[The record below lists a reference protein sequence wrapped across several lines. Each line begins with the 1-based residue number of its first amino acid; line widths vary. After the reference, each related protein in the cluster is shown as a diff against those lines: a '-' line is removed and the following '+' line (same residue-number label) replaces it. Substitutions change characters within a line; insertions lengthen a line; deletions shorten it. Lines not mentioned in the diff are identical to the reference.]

1 MSPLPMR
8 NEGAYLM
15 RIPLPSAS
23 LLAGLF
29 LLTLV
34 TLSLAR
40 AEEVPGQVL
49 DAATGHPLAGAN
61 VQAGNRATTTDAEGR
76 FKVEAAPSDSL
87 DISFIGYQ
95 SVRVAAIA
103 PLIVALERHILQG
116 PEVVVEGGL
125 TRQRLD
131 RLAASVTVVEGDR
144 SQASG
149 AGHLQDATHAVPNL
163 NWAGGSSRPRYFQIR
178 GIGERSHYA
187 GEGPP
192 SFSVGFVLDDI
203 DLSGMGT
210 AGLLFDLDQV
220 EVFKGPQSTIFGPN
234 ALAGLI
240 NLRSANPQPGF
251 AGMGRA
257 ELGSDG
263 LGRFSGAVNVPVGT
277 DLALRVGYENGRANG
292 FRANAFLNA
301 DDTNHRH
308 EQLLR
313 VKLGWTPAAGPE
325 VLGTFFWADMD
336 NGYDAWAPDNNEG
349 LTTYSDK
356 PGKDR
361 QQTTGASLKSTWGLA
376 GSDAELVAITAFS
389 RSELEHSFDGDW
401 GNDAYWLQEHDFD
414 PEAEGWSYDFFDR
427 NVRDRTVLSQE
438 ARLLVEELVVGAYW
452 KRLEEEDHAAGY
464 LFGGDAT
471 DLNGRYEID
480 NLAFYGQ
487 YGLVLGAGLRLEV
500 NARLD
505 RNDTAYNGT
514 TANYGADSTRTAFAV
529 DQWLGGGKASLSY
542 NWRPGQTLYASAS
555 RGYRSGG
562 VNQHPYLAAENRP
575 YDPEYLVNLELGW
588 RASGPRY
595 STSLTLFHALRSA
608 QQVELSSQ
616 QDPGDPNSFFY
627 FTANAV
633 TGRNSGLE
641 WEQTFRPLPSVE
653 VFGSLGL
660 LTTHIDTYTFPIA
673 AGEEATLGDRA
684 AAHAPNYTF
693 SLGGEYRH
701 RSGLEAR
708 LALTGMD
715 QFFYSDSHDQ
725 VSEPYQ
731 LVNAHLAYEQEAWS
745 VQLWGRNLLDER
757 YGVRG
762 FYFGLEPPNYA
773 DKLYKTYGDPR
784 QVGVRL
790 TTRFSSLGN

>member
-1 MSPLPMR
+1 
-8 NEGAYLM
+8 M
-15 RIPLPSAS
+15 RISLPSVS
-23 LLAGLF
+23 LLAGL
-29 LLTLV
+29 LTLSA
-34 TLSLAR
+34 LSWAQ
-40 AEEVPGQVL
+40 AEQVPGQVL
-49 DAATGHPLAGAN
+49 DAATGRPLEGAN
-61 VQAGNRATTTDAEGR
+61 VQAEDRATTTDAQGR
-76 FKVEAAPSDSL
+76 FKVEAALGDSL

-95 SVRVAAIA
+95 SARVAVVL
-103 PLIVALERHILQG
+103 PLVVALERAILQA

-125 TRQRLD
+125 VRQRLD
-131 RLAASVTVVEGDR
+131 RLAASVTVVDGDHSR
-144 SQASG
+144 ASG

-192 SFSVGFVLDDI
+192 SFSVGFVMDDV

-210 AGLLFDLDQV
+210 AGLLFDVDQV

-240 NLRSANPQPGF
+240 NLRSADPQPGF
-251 AGMGRA
+251 AGAGSA
-257 ELGSDG
+257 EVGSDG
-263 LGRFSGAVNVPVGT
+263 LGRFSGAVNLPVGN
-277 DLALRVGYENGRANG
+277 DLALRVGYENGRSNG
-292 FRANAFLNA
+292 FRSNVFLDA
-301 DDTNHRH
+301 EDTNSRR

-313 VKLGWTPAAGPE
+313 TKVSWTPAAGPE
-325 VLGTFFWADMD
+325 VLGTFFWADAD
-336 NGYDAWAPDNNEG
+336 NGYDAWVPDNNED

-361 QQTTGASLKSTWGLA
+361 QQTTGASLKSTWGLGA
-376 GSDAELVAITAFS
+376 SGAELVAITAFS

-401 GNDAYWLQEHDFD
+401 GNDEYWLAEHGFD
-414 PEAEGWSYDFFDR
+414 PDVEGWSYDFFDR
-427 NVRDRTVLSQE
+427 NVRDRTVVSQE

-452 KRLEEEDHAAGY
+452 KRLEEEDNAAGY

-487 YGLVLGAGLRLEV
+487 YGLALGEKLRLEV

-505 RNDTAYNGT
+505 RSDTAYEGT
-514 TANYGADSTRTAFAV
+514 TTNYGADSTSTAFAV
-529 DQWLGGGKASLSY
+529 DQWLGGGKAALSY
-542 NWRPGQTLYASAS
+542 NWGLGHTLYASAS

-575 YDPEYLVNLELGW
+575 YDPEYIVNLELGW
-588 RASGPRY
+588 RVRGPR
-595 STSLTLFHALRSA
+595 SSIGLTLFHALRSD

-633 TGRNSGLE
+633 KGRNSGLE
-641 WEQTFRPLPSVE
+641 WEHTVRLLPQVE
-653 VFGSLGL
+653 LFGSVGL
-660 LTTHIDTYTFPIA
+660 LTTHVDTYTFPTED
-673 AGEEATLGDRA
+673 GEVTLGDRA

-693 SLGGEYRH
+693 SVGGEYRH
-701 RSGLEAR
+701 QSGLGAR
-708 LALTGMD
+708 LALIGMD
-715 QFFYSDSHDQ
+715 QFFYSDGHDQ
-725 VSEPYQ
+725 VSEPYR
-731 LVNAHLAYEQEAWS
+731 LVNAHIAYEWEAWS

-762 FYFGLEPPNYA
+762 FYFGLEPPDYA
-773 DKLYKTYGDPR
+773 DKLYETYGDPR

-790 TTRFSSLGN
+790 TTQFSSLGD

>member
-1 MSPLPMR
+1 
-8 NEGAYLM
+8 M
-15 RIPLPSAS
+15 RISLPSAS
-23 LLAGLF
+23 LLAGL
-29 LLTLV
+29 LTLSV
-34 TLSLAR
+34 LSWAQ
-40 AEEVPGQVL
+40 AEQVPGQVL
-49 DAATGHPLAGAN
+49 DAATGRPLEGAN
-61 VQAGNRATTTDAEGR
+61 VRAGDRATTTDAQGR
-76 FKVEAAPSDSL
+76 FKVETTLGDSL

-95 SVRVAAIA
+95 SARVAVVL
-103 PLIVALERHILQG
+103 PLVVALERVILQA

-125 TRQRLD
+125 VRQRLD
-131 RLAASVTVVEGDR
+131 RLAASVTVVDGDR
-144 SQASG
+144 SRASG

-192 SFSVGFVLDDI
+192 SFSVGFVMDDV

-210 AGLLFDLDQV
+210 AGLLFDVDQV

-240 NLRSANPQPGF
+240 NLRSADPQQGF
-251 AGMGRA
+251 AGAGSA
-257 ELGSDG
+257 EVGSDG
-263 LGRFSGAVNVPVGT
+263 LGRFSGAVNLPVGS
-277 DLALRVGYENGRANG
+277 DLALRVGYENGRSNG
-292 FRANAFLNA
+292 FRSNAFLDA
-301 DDTNHRH
+301 DDTNGRR

-313 VKLGWTPAAGPE
+313 AKVGWTPAAGPE

-336 NGYDAWAPDNNEG
+336 NGYDAWVPDNNED

-361 QQTTGASLKSTWGLA
+361 QQTTGASLKSTWGLGA
-376 GSDAELVAITAFS
+376 SGVELVTITAFS
-389 RSELEHSFDGDW
+389 RSELEHSYDGDW
-401 GNDAYWLQEHDFD
+401 GNDEYWLAEHGFD
-414 PEAEGWSYDFFDR
+414 PDVEGWSYDFFDR
-427 NVRDRTVLSQE
+427 NVRDRTAVSQE

-452 KRLEEEDHAAGY
+452 KRLEEEDNAAGY

-487 YGLVLGAGLRLEV
+487 YGLDLSEELRLEV

-505 RNDTAYNGT
+505 RNDTAYEGT
-514 TANYGADSTRTAFAV
+514 TANYGADSTSTAFAV

-542 NWRPGQTLYASAS
+542 DWRPGQTLYASAS

-575 YDPEYLVNLELGW
+575 YDPEYIVNLELGW
-588 RASGPRY
+588 RVSGPR
-595 STSLTLFHALRSA
+595 SSIGLILFHALRSD

-633 TGRNSGLE
+633 KGRNSGLE
-641 WEQTFRPLPSVE
+641 WEQTVRLLPQVE
-653 VFGSLGL
+653 LFGSVGL
-660 LTTHIDTYTFPIA
+660 LATHIDTYTFPTED
-673 AGEEATLGDRA
+673 GEVTLGDRA

-693 SLGGEYRH
+693 SVGGEYRH
-701 RSGLEAR
+701 QSGLGAR
-708 LALTGMD
+708 LALIGMD
-715 QFFYSDSHDQ
+715 QFFYSDGHDQ
-725 VSEPYQ
+725 VSEPYR
-731 LVNAHLAYEQEAWS
+731 LVNAHIAYQWEAWS
-745 VQLWGRNLLDER
+745 VQVWGRNLLDER

-762 FYFGLEPPNYA
+762 FYFGLEPPDYA

-790 TTRFSSLGN
+790 TTQFSSLGN

>member
-1 MSPLPMR
+1 
-8 NEGAYLM
+8 M

-23 LLAGLF
+23 LLAGL
-29 LLTLV
+29 LTLA

-76 FKVEAAPSDSL
+76 FKVEAAPGDSL

-95 SVRVAAIA
+95 SVRVAAVA
-103 PLIVALERHILQG
+103 PLIVDLERHILQA

-125 TRQRLD
+125 TRRRLD

-257 ELGSDG
+257 EVGSDG

-301 DDTNHRH
+301 DDTNHRR

-401 GNDAYWLQEHDFD
+401 GNDAYWLQEHGFD

-452 KRLEEEDHAAGY
+452 KRLEEEDRAAGY

-514 TANYGADSTRTAFAV
+514 TTNYGADSTRTAFAV

-731 LVNAHLAYEQEAWS
+731 LVNAHLAYERAAWS

-762 FYFGLEPPNYA
+762 FYFGLEPPDYA

>member
-1 MSPLPMR
+1 MKISLPLV
-8 NEGAYLM
+8 
-15 RIPLPSAS
+15 S
-23 LLAGLF
+23 LLTG
-29 LLTLV
+29 LLTLPA
-34 TLSLAR
+34 LSLVL
-40 AEEVPGQVL
+40 AEEIPGQVL
-49 DAATGHPLAGAN
+49 DAATGRPLEGAN
-61 VQAGNRATTTDAEGR
+61 VQAGDRATTTDAQGR
-76 FKVEAAPSDSL
+76 FKVEAAPGDSL

-95 SVRVAAIA
+95 RARVAIVL
-103 PLIVALERHILQG
+103 PLVVALERTVLQV

-125 TRQRLD
+125 VRQRLD
-131 RLAASVTVVEGDR
+131 RLAASVTVVDGDR
-144 SQASG
+144 SRASG

-192 SFSVGFVLDDI
+192 SFSVGFVMDDV

-210 AGLLFDLDQV
+210 AGLLFDVDQV

-240 NLRSANPQPGF
+240 NLRSADPQQEF
-251 AGMGRA
+251 AGAGSA
-257 ELGSDG
+257 EMGSDG
-263 LGRFSGAVNVPVGT
+263 LGRFSGAVNLPVGT

-292 FRANAFLNA
+292 FRRNAFLDA
-301 DDTNHRH
+301 DDTNHRR

-313 VKLGWTPAAGPE
+313 AKVGWTPAAGPE

-336 NGYDAWAPDNNEG
+336 NGYDAWVPDNNED

-361 QQTTGASLKSTWGLA
+361 QQTTGASLKSTWGLGA
-376 GSDAELVAITAFS
+376 SGAELVTITAFS

-401 GNDAYWLQEHDFD
+401 GNDEYWLQAPYNFD
-414 PEAEGWSYDFFDR
+414 PAVEEWSYDFFDR

-452 KRLEEEDHAAGY
+452 KRLEEEDNAAGY

-487 YGLVLGAGLRLEV
+487 YGLALNEKLRLEV
-500 NARLD
+500 NVRFD
-505 RNDTAYNGT
+505 RNDTAYEGT
-514 TANYGADSTRTAFAV
+514 TQYKTEDEEREPVHIAFAV
-529 DQWLGGGKASLSY
+529 DQWLGGGKAALSY
-542 NWRPGQTLYASAS
+542 NWRPGQTLYVSTS

-562 VNQHPYLAAENRP
+562 VNQHPSLAAENRP
-575 YDPEYLVNLELGW
+575 YDPEYIVNLEIGW
-588 RASGPRY
+588 RTTGPGY
-595 STSLTLFHALRSA
+595 STGLTLFHALRSD

-641 WEQTFRPLPSVE
+641 WESTVRLLPQVE
-653 VFGSLGL
+653 LFGSLGL
-660 LTTHIDTYTFPIA
+660 LTTHVDTYTFPTED
-673 AGEEATLGDRA
+673 GEVTLGDRA

-701 RSGLEAR
+701 RSGLGAR

-715 QFFYSDSHDQ
+715 QFFYSDGHDQ
-725 VSEPYQ
+725 VSEPYR
-731 LVNAHLAYEQEAWS
+731 LVNGHIAYEWEAWS

-762 FYFGLEPPNYA
+762 FYFGLEPPDYA

-790 TTRFSSLGN
+790 TTRFGD

>member
-1 MSPLPMR
+1 
-8 NEGAYLM
+8 M
-15 RIPLPSAS
+15 RISLPSAS
-23 LLAGLF
+23 LLAGL
-29 LLTLV
+29 LTLSV
-34 TLSLAR
+34 LSLAQ
-40 AEEVPGQVL
+40 AEAVPGQVL
-49 DAATGHPLAGAN
+49 DAATGRPLEGAN
-61 VQAGNRATTTDAEGR
+61 VQAGSRVTTTDAEGWFR
-76 FKVEAAPSDSL
+76 VEAAPGDSL
-87 DISFIGYQ
+87 DISFIGYERT
-95 SVRVAAIA
+95 RVAVVL
-103 PLIVALERHILQG
+103 PLVVALQRTVLQT

-125 TRQRLD
+125 VRQRLD
-131 RLAASVTVVEGDR
+131 RLAASVTVLDGDR
-144 SQASG
+144 SRTSG
-149 AGHLQDATHAVPNL
+149 AGHLQDATAMVPNL
-163 NWAGGSSRPRYFQIR
+163 NWAGGTSRPRYFQIR
-178 GIGERSHYA
+178 GMGERSHYA

-192 SFSVGFVLDDI
+192 SFSVGFVMDDV

-210 AGLLFDLDQV
+210 AGLLFDVDQV

-240 NLRSANPQPGF
+240 NLRSADPHQGF
-251 AGMGRA
+251 AGAGSTEM
-257 ELGSDG
+257 GSDG
-263 LGRFSGAVNVPVGT
+263 LGRFSGAVNLPLGT
-277 DLALRVGYENGRANG
+277 DLALRVGYENGRSNG
-292 FRANAFLNA
+292 FRTNAFLNA
-301 DDTNHRH
+301 DDTNHRR

-313 VKLGWTPAAGPE
+313 AKVGWTPAAGPE

-336 NGYDAWAPDNNEG
+336 NGYDAWVPDNNED

-361 QQTTGASLKSTWGLA
+361 QQTTGASLKSTWGL
-376 GSDAELVAITAFS
+376 GVGGAELVAITAFS

-401 GNDAYWLQEHDFD
+401 GNDEYWLQAPYNFD
-414 PEAEGWSYDFFDR
+414 PKKEGWSYDFFDR

-452 KRLEEEDHAAGY
+452 KRLEEEDKAAGY

-471 DLNGRYEID
+471 DLNGHYEID

-487 YGLVLGAGLRLEV
+487 YGLALSEKLRMEV

-505 RNDTAYNGT
+505 RNDTAYEGT
-514 TANYGADSTRTAFAV
+514 TTNYGADSTSTAFAV
-529 DQWLGGGKASLSY
+529 DQWLGGGKAALSY

-562 VNQHPYLAAENRP
+562 VNQHPYLAAKNRS
-575 YDPEYLVNLELGW
+575 YGPEYIANFELGW
-588 RASGPRY
+588 RTSGPRY
-595 STSLTLFHALRSA
+595 STGLTLFHALRSD

-633 TGRNSGLE
+633 KGRNSGLE
-641 WEQTFRPLPSVE
+641 WEQTFRPLPPVE
-653 VFGSLGL
+653 LFGSLGL
-660 LTTHIDTYTFPIA
+660 LTTHVGTYTFPA
-673 AGEEATLGDRA
+673 EDGEITLGDRA

-701 RSGLEAR
+701 QSGLGAR

-715 QFFYSDSHDQ
+715 QFFFSDGHDQ
-725 VSEPYQ
+725 VAEPYQ
-731 LVNAHLAYEQEAWS
+731 LVNAHIAYQWDAWS

-757 YGVRG
+757 YAVRG

-773 DKLYKTYGDPR
+773 DELYKTYGDPR

-790 TTRFSSLGN
+790 TTQFSSLGD

>member
-1 MSPLPMR
+1 
-8 NEGAYLM
+8 M
-15 RIPLPSAS
+15 RISLTTAS
-23 LLAGLF
+23 LLAGL
-29 LLTLV
+29 LTLAA
-34 TLSLAR
+34 LSLAR

-49 DAATGHPLAGAN
+49 DAATGRPLEGAN
-61 VQAGNRATTTDAEGR
+61 VQAGNRGTTTDAEGR
-76 FKVEAAPSDSL
+76 FRVEAALGDSL
-87 DISFIGYQ
+87 DISFIGYARA
-95 SVRVAAIA
+95 RVAVVL
-103 PLIVALERHILQG
+103 PLIVALERAILQT

-125 TRQRLD
+125 VRRRLD
-131 RLAASVTVVEGDR
+131 RLAASVTVFDGDR
-144 SQASG
+144 SRTSG

-192 SFSVGFVLDDI
+192 SFSVGFVMDDV

-210 AGLLFDLDQV
+210 AGLLFDVDQI

-240 NLRSANPQPGF
+240 NLQSADPQQEF
-251 AGMGRA
+251 AGMGSA
-257 ELGSDG
+257 EMGSDG
-263 LGRFSGAVNVPVGT
+263 LGRFSAAVNLPVGT
-277 DLALRVGYENGRANG
+277 ELALRVGYENGRSNG
-292 FRANAFLNA
+292 FRSNAFLDA
-301 DDTNHRH
+301 DDTNHRR

-313 VKLGWTPAAGPE
+313 TKVGWTPATGPK

-336 NGYDAWAPDNNEG
+336 NGYDAWVPDNNAD

-361 QQTTGASLKSTWGLA
+361 QQTTGASLKSTWGLGA
-376 GSDAELVAITAFS
+376 SGAELVAITAFS

-401 GNDAYWLQEHDFD
+401 GNDEYWLQAPYNFD
-414 PEAEGWSYDFFDR
+414 PDVEGWSYDFFDR

-452 KRLEEEDHAAGY
+452 KRLEEKDNAAGY

-487 YGLVLGAGLRLEV
+487 YGLVLGQGLRLEV

-505 RNDTAYNGT
+505 RNDTAYKGT
-514 TANYGADSTRTAFAV
+514 TTNYGADSTSTAVAV
-529 DQWLGGGKASLSY
+529 DQWLGGGKAALSY
-542 NWRPGQTLYASAS
+542 DWRPGQTLYAAAS

-575 YDPEYLVNLELGW
+575 YDPEYIVNFELGW
-588 RASGPRY
+588 RASRPRY
-595 STSLTLFHALRSA
+595 STRITLFHALRSD

-633 TGRNSGLE
+633 RGRNSGLE
-641 WEQTFRPLPSVE
+641 WEQTVRLLPQVE
-653 VFGSLGL
+653 FFGSLGL
-660 LTTHIDTYTFPIA
+660 LTTHVDTYTFPI
-673 AGEEATLGDRA
+673 GENEEETLGDRA

-701 RSGLEAR
+701 QSGLGAR

-715 QFFYSDSHDQ
+715 QFFFSDSHDQ

-731 LVNAHLAYEQEAWS
+731 LVNGHISYEWDVWS

-762 FYFGLEPPNYA
+762 FYFGLEPPDYA

-790 TTRFSSLGN
+790 TTRFSARGN

>member
-1 MSPLPMR
+1 MK
-8 NEGAYLM
+8 
-15 RIPLPSAS
+15 IPLLSAS
-23 LLAGLF
+23 LLAGL
-29 LLTLV
+29 LTL
-34 TLSLAR
+34 TALSLVQ
-40 AEEVPGQVL
+40 AEEVPGRVL
-49 DAATGHPLAGAN
+49 DAATGRPLAGAN
-61 VQAGNRATTTDAEGR
+61 VQAGDRGTTTDAQGR
-76 FKVEAAPSDSL
+76 FKVEAALGDSL

-95 SVRVAAIA
+95 RTRVAVVL
-103 PLIVALERHILQG
+103 PLIVALKREILSA

-125 TRQRLD
+125 VRQRLD
-131 RLAASVTVVEGDR
+131 RLAASVTVLDR
-144 SQASG
+144 DRARASG

-192 SFSVGFVLDDI
+192 SFSVGFVMDDV

-210 AGLLFDLDQV
+210 AGLLFDVEQV

-240 NLRSANPQPGF
+240 NLRSADPQQEF
-251 AGMGRA
+251 AGAGSA
-257 ELGSDG
+257 EMGSDG
-263 LGRFSGAVNVPVGT
+263 LGRFSMAVNLPVGS
-277 DLALRVGYENGRANG
+277 DLAMRVGYENGRSNG
-292 FRANAFLNA
+292 FRSNTVLDAE
-301 DDTNHRH
+301 DTNRRR

-313 VKLGWTPAAGPE
+313 AKVGWTPAAGPE

-336 NGYDAWAPDNNEG
+336 NGYDAWGPDNNES

-361 QQTTGASLKSTWGLA
+361 QQTAGASLKSTWGLGA
-376 GSDAELVAITAFS
+376 SGAELVAITAFS

-401 GNDAYWLQEHDFD
+401 GNDEYWLQAPYKFD
-414 PEAEGWSYDFFDR
+414 PAAEGGSYDFFDR
-427 NVRDRTVLSQE
+427 NVRDRTVVSQE
-438 ARLLVEELVVGAYW
+438 ARLLVAELVVGAYW
-452 KRLEEEDHAAGY
+452 KRLEEKDNAAGY

-487 YGLVLGAGLRLEV
+487 YGLALGEKLRLEF

-505 RNDTAYNGT
+505 RNDTAYAGT
-514 TANYGADSTRTAFAV
+514 TANSGADSTRTAFAV
-529 DQWLGGGKASLSY
+529 DQWLGGGKAALSY
-542 NWRPGQTLYASAS
+542 NWRLGHTLYASAS

-575 YDPEYLVNLELGW
+575 YDPEYIVNFELGW
-588 RASGPRY
+588 RTSGPRY
-595 STSLTLFHALRSA
+595 STGLTLFHALRSD

-633 TGRNSGLE
+633 KGRNSGLE
-641 WEQTFRPLPSVE
+641 WEQTFHLRPQVE
-653 VFGSLGL
+653 LFGSLGL
-660 LTTHIDTYTFPIA
+660 LTTHVDTYTFPTED
-673 AGEEATLGDRA
+673 GEERLGNRA
-684 AAHAPNYTF
+684 AAHAPEYTF
-693 SLGGEYRH
+693 SVGGEYRH
-701 RSGLEAR
+701 QSGLGAR
-708 LALTGMD
+708 LSLTGMD

-731 LVNAHLAYEQEAWS
+731 LVNAHFAYEWEAWS

-762 FYFGLEPPNYA
+762 FYFGLEPPDYA
-773 DKLYKTYGDPR
+773 DKLYETYGDPR

-790 TTRFSSLGN
+790 TTQFSSLGN

>member
-1 MSPLPMR
+1 MKISL
-8 NEGAYLM
+8 L
-15 RIPLPSAS
+15 SAN
-23 LLAGLF
+23 LLAGL
-29 LLTLV
+29 LTLSA
-34 TLSLAR
+34 LSWAQ
-40 AEEVPGQVL
+40 AEEVPGLVL
-49 DAATGHPLAGAN
+49 DAATGLPLEGAN
-61 VQAGNRATTTDAEGR
+61 VQVENTATTTDAQGR
-76 FKVEAAPSDSL
+76 FKVEAAPGDSL
-87 DISFIGYQ
+87 NISFIGYQ
-95 SVRVAAIA
+95 RARVAVVL
-103 PLIVALERHILQG
+103 PLVVVLERAILQV

-125 TRQRLD
+125 VHQRLD
-131 RLAASVTVVEGDR
+131 RLAASVTVVDGDR
-144 SQASG
+144 SRTSG

-192 SFSVGFVLDDI
+192 SFSVGFVMDDV

-210 AGLLFDLDQV
+210 AGLLFDVDQV

-240 NLRSANPQPGF
+240 NLRSVDPQQEF
-251 AGMGRA
+251 AGAGSA
-257 ELGSDG
+257 EMGSDG
-263 LGRFSGAVNVPVGT
+263 LGRFSGAVNLPVGT

-292 FRANAFLNA
+292 FRSNAFLDA
-301 DDTNHRH
+301 DDTNGRR

-313 VKLGWTPAAGPE
+313 AKVGWTPAAGPE

-336 NGYDAWAPDNNEG
+336 NGYDAWVPDNNED

-361 QQTTGASLKSTWGLA
+361 QQTTGASLKSTWGLVA
-376 GSDAELVAITAFS
+376 SGAELVTITAFS

-401 GNDAYWLQEHDFD
+401 GNDEYWLQAPYNFD
-414 PEAEGWSYDFFDR
+414 PDAEGWSYDFFDH
-427 NVRDRTVLSQE
+427 NVRDRTVVSQE

-452 KRLEEEDHAAGY
+452 KRLEEEEDAAGY

-471 DLNGRYEID
+471 DLNGRYQID

-487 YGLVLGAGLRLEV
+487 YGLALGEGLRLEV

-505 RNDTAYNGT
+505 RNDTVYEGT
-514 TANYGADSTRTAFAV
+514 TTNYGADSTSTAFAV
-529 DQWLGGGKASLSY
+529 DQWLGGGKAALIY
-542 NWRPGQTLYASAS
+542 DWHPGQTLYASTS

-575 YDPEYLVNLELGW
+575 YDPEYIVNLEIGW
-588 RASGPRY
+588 RTSGPRY
-595 STSLTLFHALRSA
+595 STGLTLFHALRSD

-641 WEQTFRPLPSVE
+641 WESTVRLLPQIE
-653 VFGSLGL
+653 LFGSLGL
-660 LTTHIDTYTFPIA
+660 LTTHVDTYTFPTED
-673 AGEEATLGDRA
+673 GEIRLGNRA

-701 RSGLEAR
+701 QSGLEVR

-715 QFFYSDSHDQ
+715 QFFYSDGHDQ
-725 VSEPYQ
+725 VSESYQ
-731 LVNAHLAYEQEAWS
+731 LVNGHIAHQLGTWS

-762 FYFGLEPPNYA
+762 FYFGLEPPDYA
-773 DKLYKTYGDPR
+773 DKLYKTYGEPR

-790 TTRFSSLGN
+790 TTQFGD

>member
-1 MSPLPMR
+1 
-8 NEGAYLM
+8 M
-15 RIPLPSAS
+15 RISLPSAS
-23 LLAGLF
+23 LLAGL
-29 LLTLV
+29 LTLA
-34 TLSLAR
+34 TLSWAR

-49 DAATGHPLAGAN
+49 DATTGRPLAGAN
-61 VQAGNRATTTDAEGR
+61 VQAGDRATTTDAEGR
-76 FKVEAAPSDSL
+76 FKVEAAPGDSL

-95 SVRVAAIA
+95 RVRVAAVA
-103 PLIVALERHILQG
+103 PLIVALEHRILQA

-131 RLAASVTVVEGDR
+131 RLAASVTVVDGDR
-144 SQASG
+144 ARASG
-149 AGHLQDATHAVPNL
+149 AGHLQDATHIVPNL
-163 NWAGGSSRPRYFQIR
+163 NWAGGTSRPRYFQIR
-178 GIGERSHYA
+178 GMGERSHYA

-192 SFSVGFVLDDI
+192 SFSVGFVVDDV

-210 AGLLFDLDQV
+210 AGLLFDVDQV

-240 NLRSANPQPGF
+240 NLRSAHPQQGF

-263 LGRFSGAVNVPVGT
+263 LGRFAGAVNVPVGA
-277 DLALRVGYENGRANG
+277 DLALRVGYENGRAKG
-292 FRANAFLNA
+292 FRANAFLDA
-301 DDTNHRH
+301 DDTNHRR

-313 VKLGWTPAAGPE
+313 AKVGWTPVAGLE
-325 VLGTFFWADMD
+325 VLGTFFWADLD
-336 NGYDAWAPDNNEG
+336 NGYDAWAPDNNED

-376 GSDAELVAITAFS
+376 GSDAELVTITAFS

-401 GNDAYWLQEHDFD
+401 GNDAYWLQERGFD
-414 PEAEGWSYDFFDR
+414 PEEEGWSYDFFDR

-438 ARLLVEELVVGAYW
+438 ARLLVRGLVVGAYW
-452 KRLEEEDHAAGY
+452 KRLEEEDNAAGY

-471 DLNGRYEID
+471 DLNGHYGID
-480 NLAFYGQ
+480 NLALYGQ
-487 YGLVLGAGLRLEV
+487 YGLALAPRLWLEV

-505 RNDTAYNGT
+505 RSDTAYEGT
-514 TANYGADSTRTAFAV
+514 TTNAGADSTSTAFGV

-542 NWRPGQTLYASAS
+542 NWRPGHTLYASAS

-562 VNQHPYLAAENRP
+562 VNQHPYLAAANRP
-575 YDPEYLVNLELGW
+575 YDPEYIVNFELGW

-595 STSLTLFHALRSA
+595 STSLTLFHALRSD

-627 FTANAV
+627 FTANAAQ
-633 TGRNSGLE
+633 GRNSGLE
-641 WEQTFRPLPSVE
+641 WEQTFRPRPQVE
-653 VFGSLGL
+653 LFGSLGL
-660 LTTHIDTYTFPIA
+660 LTTHLDTYTFPIA
-673 AGEEATLGDRA
+673 RDEEATLGNRP

-693 SLGGEYRH
+693 SFGGEYRH
-701 RSGLEAR
+701 RSGLAAR
-708 LALTGMD
+708 LVLTGMD

-731 LVNAHLAYEQEAWS
+731 LINAHLAYERQAWS

-762 FYFGLEPPNYA
+762 FYFGLEPPEYA
-773 DKLYKTYGDPR
+773 DKRYTTYGDPR

-790 TTRFSSLGN
+790 TTRFSSLGS

>member
-1 MSPLPMR
+1 
-8 NEGAYLM
+8 M

-23 LLAGLF
+23 LLAGL
-29 LLTLV
+29 LTLA
-34 TLSLAR
+34 TLSWAR
-40 AEEVPGQVL
+40 AGEVPGQVL
-49 DAATGHPLAGAN
+49 DATTGHPLAGAN

-76 FKVEAAPSDSL
+76 FKVEAAPGDSL

-95 SVRVAAIA
+95 SVRVAAVA
-103 PLIVALERHILQG
+103 PLIVALERYILQA

-301 DDTNHRH
+301 DDTNHRR

-401 GNDAYWLQEHDFD
+401 GNDAYWLQEHNFD

-514 TANYGADSTRTAFAV
+514 TTNYGADSTRTAFAV

-653 VFGSLGL
+653 LFGSLGL

-762 FYFGLEPPNYA
+762 FYFGLEPPDYA